1 MIKFP
6 LGKGKEKKQIGT
18 ACSASQKEK
27 ELKLKKHVSLRKTEQ
42 KGKNIMNKGTYK
54 IKCVANDKMLNLC
67 ASGSVSN
74 GLNVANNSD
83 NGTVEQKWFFDGS
96 KLRSGSNRK
105 YCLDRYTASTYLD
118 NADVW
123 EAKSSEDANQKVV
136 IESVSSFYRIR
147 LASKVNGE
155 YYYLTSKGSGNGSSS
170 GKKASTDGN
179 IFWAVADNSNYQ
191 KWNFNE
197 VVPSGDSKT
206 INGIKVP
213 LPEYPDG
220 SYWTTDGKPY
230 EYGKNS
236 SKEFEGS
243 QCAGFARYVYFCIWG
258 SSTYGNSVT
267 ERTVKGNS
275 SDFDGIDIGARISC
289 NRVGGAGNHSMVV
302 INKTGTGITVYECNH
317 DDKCGVSV
325 RTITFANFK
334 KEYDKIKDSSYT
346 P

>member
-1 MIKFP
+1 
-6 LGKGKEKKQIGT
+6 
-18 ACSASQKEK
+18 
-27 ELKLKKHVSLRKTEQ
+27 
-42 KGKNIMNKGTYK
+42 MNKGTYK

>member
-1 MIKFP
+1 
-6 LGKGKEKKQIGT
+6 
-18 ACSASQKEK
+18 
-27 ELKLKKHVSLRKTEQ
+27 
-42 KGKNIMNKGTYK
+42 MNKGTYK

-334 KEYDKIKDSSYT
+334 KKIR
-346 P
+346 

>member
-1 MIKFP
+1 
-6 LGKGKEKKQIGT
+6 
-18 ACSASQKEK
+18 
-27 ELKLKKHVSLRKTEQ
+27 
-42 KGKNIMNKGTYK
+42 MNKGTYK
-54 IKCVANDKMLNLC
+54 IKCVANSKMLNLC

-83 NGTVEQKWFFDGS
+83 NGMAEQKWFFDGN

-105 YCLDRYTASTYLD
+105 YCIDRYTASTYLD

-136 IESVSSFYRIR
+136 IESAGSFYRIR
-147 LASKVNGE
+147 LATKVNGE

-179 IFWAVADNSNYQ
+179 IFWAAADNSNYQ

-197 VVPSGDSKT
+197 VVPSGYSKT
-206 INGIKVP
+206 INGIRVP
-213 LPEYPDG
+213 LPEYPNE
-220 SYWTTDGKPY
+220 SYWTTNGK
-230 EYGKNS
+230 ETNKSGAN

-258 SSTYGNSVT
+258 SSTYGNSVA
-267 ERTVKGNS
+267 EKTVTGDS
-275 SDFDGIDIGARISC
+275 SDFDKINVGARISC
-289 NRVGGAGNHSMVV
+289 NRSDGGGNHSMVI

-317 DDKCGVSV
+317 DNKCGVGV

>member
-1 MIKFP
+1 
-6 LGKGKEKKQIGT
+6 
-18 ACSASQKEK
+18 
-27 ELKLKKHVSLRKTEQ
+27 
-42 KGKNIMNKGTYK
+42 MNKGTYK

-243 QCAGFARYVYFCIWG
+243 QCAGFARYVYAQIWG
-258 SSTYGNSVT
+258 SDTKGTQLDTEKATLFPVNGNDSDLSALPIGSRLVC
-267 ERTVKGNS
+267 TVRQS
-275 SDFDGIDIGARISC
+275 FDPNNDKF
-289 NRVGGAGNHSMVV
+289 
-302 INKTGTGITVYECNH
+302 NKTRTNSHQMIILKKTSSAVTVYH
-317 DDKCGVSV
+317 
-325 RTITFANFK
+325 ANWD
-334 KEYDKIKDSSYT
+334 EHCKIEISEWSYT
-346 P
+346 EFYNRFKEIKGASFIPPSAS